1 MRRLVFVF
9 IVLLA
14 FACNGGGQKLPT
26 PTPEPSASATPG
38 ATATPLPALTLAP
51 TTAPSPTPA
60 LTPTTTPQ
68 ATPTPSPTPTAA
80 ATPTPTS
87 APQASTAAYL
97 SLGDSIQYGC
107 CGDPMRSSGELFRQY
122 LSERLNRPVEWLSLA
137 DAGTA
142 QSFIHGYYELEPQP
156 PPQPEPQLDRAVA
169 LLDDLRSQ
177 GEPVAAITMCIG
189 GNDFLFLEDP
199 EDGHPCHAEGSPG
212 CLQVFLE
219 MLERYKGQLDLILTT
234 LDETKDPHTPLLL
247 LNYYDAWDYGEF
259 TPEYMATE
267 PGLFLINQT
276 IAEAAD
282 KYEGVFLVDIYPLFK
297 GKAREYIAGV
307 DPTYEGHAVIAE
319 AYREVYESLPP
330 EFVQP
335 FEGGAPS
342 EAP

>member
-1 MRRLVFVF
+1 M
-9 IVLLA
+9 
-14 FACNGGGQKLPT
+14 
-26 PTPEPSASATPG
+26 
-38 ATATPLPALTLAP
+38 
-51 TTAPSPTPA
+51 
-60 LTPTTTPQ
+60 
-68 ATPTPSPTPTAA
+68 
-80 ATPTPTS
+80 
-87 APQASTAAYL
+87 

-107 CGDPMRSSGELFRQY
+107 CGDPMRSSGELFRHY
-122 LSERLNRPVEWLSLA
+122 LSERLNRPVEWLTLA
-137 DAGTA
+137 DNGTA
-142 QSFIHGYYELEPQP
+142 QSFIHGGYGSG
-156 PPQPEPQLDRAVA
+156 PQLDRAVT
-169 LLDDLRSQ
+169 LLDTLRER

-234 LDETKDPHTPLLL
+234 LDETKDPRTPLLL

-282 KYEGVFLVDIYPLFK
+282 NYEGVFLVDIYPLFK
-297 GKAREYIAGV
+297 GKAREYISGV

-319 AYREVYESLPP
+319 AYRGVYEGLPP

-335 FEGGAPS
+335 FEGNGLTP
-342 EAP
+342 

>member
-1 MRRLVFVF
+1 MRWLVSVV

-14 FACNGGGQKLPT
+14 FACNGGGESLPT
-26 PTPEPSASATPG
+26 ATPEPSPEATPQ
-38 ATATPLPALTLAP
+38 ATATASPALSPAATPSA
-51 TTAPSPTPA
+51 TA
-60 LTPTTTPQ
+60 TPQ
-68 ATPTPSPTPTAA
+68 ATPTPSPAPTAA
-80 ATPTPTS
+80 ATPTPT
-87 APQASTAAYL
+87 AAAEGSTAAYV

-122 LSERLNRPVEWLSLA
+122 LAQRLDRPVEWLTLA
-137 DAGTA
+137 DNGTA
-142 QSFIHGYYELEPQP
+142 ESFIHGGYGSG
-156 PPQPEPQLDRAVA
+156 PQLDRAVT
-169 LLDDLRSQ
+169 LLDDLEQRD
-177 GEPVAAITMCIG
+177 EPVAAITMCIG

-212 CLQVFLE
+212 CLQVFTE
-219 MLERYKGQLDLILTT
+219 TLERYKGQLDLILAT
-234 LDETKDPHTPLLL
+234 LNEARDPHTPLLL
-247 LNYYDAWDYGEF
+247 LNYYDAWDYGEI

-319 AYREVYESLPP
+319 AYREVYDGLPP

-335 FEGGAPS
+335 FEGNGLTP
-342 EAP
+342 

>member
-1 MRRLVFVF
+1 MRWLACVV

-14 FACNGGGQKLPT
+14 VACNGGGEGLPT
-26 PTPEPSASATPG
+26 ATPEPSPSATPT
-38 ATATPLPALTLAP
+38 ATATASA
-51 TTAPSPTPA
+51 A
-60 LTPTTTPQ
+60 
-68 ATPTPSPTPTAA
+68 PTAA

-97 SLGDSIQYGC
+97 SLGDSIQFGC

-122 LSERLNRPVEWLSLA
+122 LSERLNRPVEWLTLA

-142 QSFIHGYYELEPQP
+142 QSFIHGGYGSG
-156 PPQPEPQLDRAVA
+156 PQLDRAVA
-169 LLDDLRSQ
+169 LLDDLRSR

-199 EDGHPCHAEGSPG
+199 EDGHACHTEGSPG

-219 MLERYKGQLDLILTT
+219 MLERYEGQLDLILAT
-234 LDETKDPHTPLLL
+234 LTEAKDPNTPLLL
-247 LNYYDAWDYGEF
+247 LNYYDAWDYGEI

-267 PGLFLINQT
+267 PGLVLINQV

-282 KYEGVFLVDIYPLFK
+282 RYEGVFLVDIYPLFK
-297 GKAREYIAGV
+297 GKAREYISGV

-319 AYREVYESLPP
+319 AYREVYEGLPP